1 MNEKPDTATPAA
13 ERTLDKILRLW
24 RHSAAFTEL
33 ASAVRTADRKTVS
46 VSGMAGSAE
55 AFLLQALNEEFAR
68 PILVIT
74 DRPDEAGD
82 IYDDLR
88 FLMGDDRVGH
98 YPARQILPYDFR
110 APVGEI
116 MGRRISTLAG
126 ISDGRIAVTVCPT
139 RALME
144 PTIPVDA
151 LHAGRIDLHVGAETD
166 PDELV
171 RRLVRLGFRRVAL
184 VEEVGDFAQRG
195 GLIDFFTPGSDAPVR
210 VEFFGTDI
218 DTIRQ
223 FDVGNQRT
231 TGRLEHVQVLPRRE
245 IPITQETLEKYLEGM
260 PEDDADYVRTRYLND
275 PELPGLEWLSVL
287 FGVPQGC
294 LLDFIPD
301 NALIYTCGQGSLQMA
316 AEDIMA
322 EAVGLRER
330 LKSRLQSLPKPEE
343 YYFVPDKLF
352 ERLANY
358 TQIDRVPFKG
368 GKADTIAFGCS
379 PHPAL
384 GSRLDLLAQEI
395 RGYER
400 SGLSY
405 LIAVDTD
412 AQAERLKELIVEKGE
427 LGFQPKVEV
436 AFFNGGFVCHDAGV
450 AILTDHE
457 IFGRHHRRLRRKKFK
472 EGVAISDYT
481 ALEVGDYVVHT
492 EFGIAKYLGLQT
504 LTVDNRNRDCLLL
517 GYAGRDRL
525 YVPIEEFNRVSKY
538 SGKDGAPQLTQLGG
552 PGWEKIKKRSEKA
565 IETMAEDLI
574 KLYAARK
581 SQKGFSFGPDS
592 VWLKQLEASFPFE
605 ETPDQARAIV
615 EVKKD
620 MAEEK
625 SMDRLVCGDVGYGKT
640 EVAVRAAFKAIDA
653 GKQVAV
659 LVPTTILAQ
668 QHFATFSD
676 RLADFPVKIGLLSR
690 FRTRQQQKETVE
702 ELAAGKLDLVIGTHR
717 LLSSD
722 VEFSD
727 LGLLV
732 IDEEH
737 RFGVKHKE
745 KLRQLRASVDTLVL
759 TATPIP
765 RTLQMS
771 LIGVRDMSLITTS
784 PKDRLPISTEI
795 VEFDPAVIATAI
807 LREIDRGGQVFFVH
821 NRVQTIEAMHRY
833 IKKHLPQVEIG
844 IAHGQ
849 MHERSLEGI
858 MLAFLQGRFDV
869 LMCTSIIESGLD
881 MTNVN
886 TIIINRADR
895 FGLAQLYQLRGRVG
909 RSSRRAYAYLLT
921 PQSRLMTRDA
931 VKRLRA
937 LEAHSDLGSGFAL
950 AMRDLEIRGAG
961 TLLGARQSGFIEE
974 LGYDLYQKMLE
985 EAIARLQGAELQK
998 LPETRLECDIE
1009 IYLPDTYIN
1018 DNEHKVDIYRR
1029 LAGSRTLEDVEKIRE
1044 EVMDRFGRPPVS
1056 AVNLFEATAVK
1067 VSAAVLEIERV
1078 KMRSGM
1084 ANLFFIENRKL
1095 TRQEVESF
1103 RKATD
1108 KPLQFSLVGDP
1119 RIDLDL
1125 SQIAESER
1133 LAYLR
1138 AVLGRV

>member
-1 MNEKPDTATPAA
+1 MP
-13 ERTLDKILRLW
+13 
-24 RHSAAFTEL
+24 
-33 ASAVRTADRKTVS
+33 
-46 VSGMAGSAE
+46 
-55 AFLLQALNEEFAR
+55 
-68 PILVIT
+68 
-74 DRPDEAGD
+74 
-82 IYDDLR
+82 
-88 FLMGDDRVGH
+88 
-98 YPARQILPYDFR
+98 FR
-110 APVGEI
+110 
-116 MGRRISTLAG
+116 
-126 ISDGRIAVTVCPT
+126 
-139 RALME
+139 
-144 PTIPVDA
+144 
-151 LHAGRIDLHVGAETD
+151 
-166 PDELV
+166 
-171 RRLVRLGFRRVAL
+171 
-184 VEEVGDFAQRG
+184 
-195 GLIDFFTPGSDAPVR
+195 
-210 VEFFGTDI
+210 
-218 DTIRQ
+218 
-223 FDVGNQRT
+223 
-231 TGRLEHVQVLPRRE
+231 
-245 IPITQETLEKYLEGM
+245 
-260 PEDDADYVRTRYLND
+260 
-275 PELPGLEWLSVL
+275 
-287 FGVPQGC
+287 
-294 LLDFIPD
+294 
-301 NALIYTCGQGSLQMA
+301 
-316 AEDIMA
+316 
-322 EAVGLRER
+322 
-330 LKSRLQSLPKPEE
+330 
-343 YYFVPDKLF
+343 
-352 ERLANY
+352 
-358 TQIDRVPFKG
+358 G
-368 GKADTIAFGCS
+368 GKADTIAFGCA

-395 RGYER
+395 RGFER
-400 SGLSY
+400 DGMTY
-405 LIAVDTD
+405 FIAVDND
-412 AQAERLKELIVEKGE
+412 AQAERLKELIVEKGD
-427 LGFQPKVEV
+427 LDLHPIVEV
-436 AFFNGGFVCHDAGV
+436 AFFNGGFVCHEAGIAV
-450 AILTDHE
+450 LTDHE
-457 IFGRHHRRLRRKKFK
+457 IFGRHHRRHRRKKFK

-481 ALEVGDYVVHT
+481 ALEVGDFVVHT

-517 GYAGRDRL
+517 GYAGKDRL

-538 SGKDGAPQLTQLGG
+538 AGKDGAPQLTQLGG
-552 PGWEKIKKRSEKA
+552 PGWEKLKAKSEKA
-565 IETMAEDLI
+565 IEVMAEDLI
-574 KLYAARK
+574 KLYAERR
-581 SQKGFSFGPDS
+581 SQQGFSFGPDS

-615 EVKKD
+615 EVKTD
-620 MAEEK
+620 MALEK
-625 SMDRLVCGDVGYGKT
+625 PMDRLVCGDVGYGKT

-668 QHFATFSD
+668 QHFATFSE
-676 RLADFPVKIGLLSR
+676 RLSDFPVRTALLSR
-690 FRTRQQQKETVE
+690 FRTRQQQKEAVE
-702 ELAAGKLDLVIGTHR
+702 LIAQGKIDLVIGTHR

-722 VEFSD
+722 VIFKD
-727 LGLLV
+727 LGLLI

-745 KLRQLRASVDTLVL
+745 KLRQLRATVDTLVL

-784 PKDRLPISTEI
+784 PKDRLPIITEI
-795 VEFDPAVIATAI
+795 VEFDPAVIATSI

-844 IAHGQ
+844 VAHGQ

-858 MLAFLQGRFDV
+858 MLAFLNGRYDV

-881 MTNVN
+881 MPNVN

-909 RSSRRAYAYLLT
+909 RSARRAYAYLLT

-985 EAIARLQGAELQK
+985 EAIARLQGAEIQK

-1009 IYLPDTYIN
+1009 VYLPDTYVN

-1044 EVMDRFGRPPVS
+1044 EVMDRFGRPPAS

-1067 VSAAVLEIERV
+1067 VSAAALEIERV
-1078 KMRSGM
+1078 KFRFGL
-1084 ANLFFIENRKL
+1084 ANLFFTEDRKL
-1095 TRQEVESF
+1095 TRTEVENF

-1108 KPLQFSLVGDP
+1108 KPLQFSLIGDP
-1119 RIDLDL
+1119 RVDIDL
-1125 SQIAESER
+1125 SQIAENDR